1 MFEKEKTVEITK
13 AKAPYAPDEQLG
25 VYKLVRYSWY
35 EKQGVVDRSTE
46 IISAE
51 MGIVKTSP
59 QDFWA
64 EALTVMVREHPEGLP
79 WDINYVKTKMDA
91 DLGSI
96 LVKAAQ
102 ELTEIPLK
110 DQTSFLEPLD
120 KIKDIPG

>member
-13 AKAPYAPDEQLG
+13 AEAPYAPPEQLG

-51 MGIVKTSP
+51 RGIVVTSP
-59 QDFWA
+59 QNFWA
-64 EALTVMVREHPEGLP
+64 EAVAVMVREYPKGLP
-79 WDINYVKTKMDA
+79 WGIDYVKNELDA
-91 DLGSI
+91 DLGTK

-102 ELTEIPLK
+102 ELVEIPIV
-110 DQTSFLEPLD
+110 DQTSFLEPSGKD
-120 KIKDIPG
+120 KDIPG